1 MRAIEEARPPHKVT
15 DYSSSSED
23 SDSEED
29 DEVEQELGNESTSGT
44 EDSRARFARSFVRL
58 IALMIAL
65 HISCV
70 SGIEI
75 IESCEH
81 VFPSAP
87 RKLAMVRR
95 SQ

>member
-44 EDSRARFARSFVRL
+44 EDSRARCARCFLFL
-58 IALMIAL
+58 IAYVITL
-65 HISCV
+65 HI
-70 SGIEI
+70 
-75 IESCEH
+75 
-81 VFPSAP
+81 
-87 RKLAMVRR
+87 
-95 SQ
+95 